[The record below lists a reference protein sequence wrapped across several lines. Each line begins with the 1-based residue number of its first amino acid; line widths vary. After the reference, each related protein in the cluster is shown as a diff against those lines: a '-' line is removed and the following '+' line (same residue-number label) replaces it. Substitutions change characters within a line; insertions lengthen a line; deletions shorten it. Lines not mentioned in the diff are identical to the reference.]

1 MRLLKSVT
9 AHVRDMVPP
18 GREGLV
24 WWLTLLASVGVT
36 SIIPLLPLYAA
47 DRGADLQVISWMA
60 AAYLVTNLLFLY
72 GAGRLSDW
80 WGRRPMMTLG
90 LATYALCSVGFMF
103 WPTPVGFVVLRGIEG
118 VGAACFLPAALA
130 YVADRYPV
138 TQRGL
143 RIGQLAI
150 AENLGLLLGPAFGG
164 AMKTLLSMNA
174 LFIFLTGICAV
185 GAALVWRLPGQR
197 RPAEGT
203 AVASLLSSPLS
214 PSQPHPG
221 ATLAPPASRAP
232 VVAANPSHR
241 AALEPADSAGWRSI
255 RWLLIAGLSARA
267 ASAGFAFGLY
277 LTVWP
282 LFLRKMGASDW
293 DVALSWTL
301 FAVPALLIGA
311 YAGRLIDRAGP
322 ERPGVFGALFSAGVV
337 ISYAYVG
344 EVWLVLALCMLEG
357 VGFAF
362 SYPAANTL
370 MVQAAP
376 EAMRGRIIGL
386 VTAIRTFGTLAGTL
400 VTPWLYA
407 HSVHATFWA
416 TSAVA
421 FVGACGLAAALFL
434 EQRRKLTGR
443 QTPSQ
448 AA

>member
-1 MRLLKSVT
+1 MRLLNNLT

-47 DRGADLQVISWMA
+47 DRGADLQVISGMA

-80 WGRRPMMTLG
+80 WGRRPMMTVG
-90 LATYALCSVGFMF
+90 LATYAVCSVGFML

-118 VGAACFLPAALA
+118 IGAACFLPAALA

-138 TQRGL
+138 AQRGL
-143 RIGQLAI
+143 RISQLAI
-150 AENLGLLLGPAFGG
+150 AENLGLLLGPALGG
-164 AMKTLLSMNA
+164 AVKTLLGMNA
-174 LFIFLTGICAV
+174 LFIGLTAVCAA
-185 GAALVWRLPGQR
+185 GASMVWRLPGQR
-197 RPAEGT
+197 SVAPG
-203 AVASLLSSPLS
+203 AVDVAPPLSSPLPEELDASAS
-214 PSQPHPG
+214 PP
-221 ATLAPPASRAP
+221 APPEA
-232 VVAANPSHR
+232 V
-241 AALEPADSAGWRSI
+241 GWHAI
-255 RWLLIAGLSARA
+255 RWPLIAGLVARA

-282 LFLRKMGASDW
+282 LFLRKMGATDL

-301 FAVPALLIGA
+301 FAVPALLVGA
-311 YAGRLIDRAGP
+311 YAGRLIDRVGP
-322 ERPGVFGALFSAGVV
+322 ERPAVLGALFSAGVV

-344 EVWLVLALCMLEG
+344 DVWLVLALCMLEG

-386 VTAIRTFGTLAGTL
+386 VTALRTLGTLAGTL
-400 VTPWLYA
+400 FTPWLYGQ
-407 HSVHATFWA
+407 SVHATFLT

-421 FVGACGLAAALFL
+421 FVGAAGLAAALFW
-434 EQRRKLTGR
+434 ENRRIGPGCD
-443 QTPSQ
+443 TPHQ

>member
-1 MRLLKSVT
+1 MTRLSDRREREVAVRFLT
-9 AHVRDMVPP
+9 RLTHHVQDMVPP

-47 DRGADLQVISWMA
+47 DRGADLQVISGMA
-60 AAYLVTNLLFLY
+60 AAYLVTNLVVLY

-90 LATYALCSVGFMF
+90 LVTYAGCSVGFMI
-103 WPTPVGFVVLRGIEG
+103 WPTPLGFVLLRGIEG
-118 VGAACFLPAALA
+118 IGAACFLPAALA

-138 TQRGL
+138 AQRGL
-143 RIGQLAI
+143 RISQLAI

-164 AMKTLLSMNA
+164 ALKTLLGMNA
-174 LFIFLTGICAV
+174 LFVSLTVLCAA
-185 GAALVWRLPGQR
+185 GAAMVWRLPG
-197 RPAEGT
+197 G
-203 AVASLLSSPLS
+203 
-214 PSQPHPG
+214 
-221 ATLAPPASRAP
+221 
-232 VVAANPSHR
+232 R
-241 AALEPADSAGWRSI
+241 AAPTSVVPGEADGQPLKGDGPSEQPTEWAISSSEAIRGWGAVRWPLFAGI
-255 RWLLIAGLSARA
+255 SARA

-301 FAVPALLIGA
+301 FAVPALIIGS
-311 YAGRLIDRAGP
+311 YAGRLIDRSGP
-322 ERPGVFGALFSAGVV
+322 GRPAVLGALFSGGVV

-344 EVWLVLALCMLEG
+344 DVRLVLALCMLEG

-376 EAMRGRIIGL
+376 ETMRGRIIGL
-386 VTAIRTFGTLAGTL
+386 VTAIRTLGTLAGTL
-400 VTPWLYA
+400 ATPWLYA
-407 HSVHATFWA
+407 HSVPSTFWA
-416 TSAVA
+416 TSCVA
-421 FVGACGLAAALFL
+421 FLGAAGLALGLFW
-434 EQRRKLTGR
+434 ERRSAPSSPR
-443 QTPSQ
+443 QPSQ